1 MHTCIDNLKLFL
13 SFSTIVATIDLK
25 GLKVIMNI
33 IYGLGLP
40 FIYNLCS
47 TPHVT
52 YYSKS

>member
-1 MHTCIDNLKLFL
+1 MHTCIDNLRLLL
-13 SFSTIVATIDLK
+13 SFSTIVTTIDLK
-25 GLKVIMNI
+25 GLRAIMNI
-33 IYGLGLP
+33 VYGLGLP

>member
-1 MHTCIDNLKLFL
+1 MHNCIDNLRLLLF
-13 SFSTIVATIDLK
+13 FSTIVATIDLK
-25 GLKVIMNI
+25 GLRAIMNI
-33 IYGLGLP
+33 VYGLGLP